1 MNPKTF
7 FNYDLASFCTA
18 VLMSEERERFKG
30 LYPFVT
36 FNFLSHETYL
46 ILLFFFLIT
55 LYLLRGLEILC
66 SCKVDT
72 DVNYGLMIAMDSA
85 DELFKTPLKQLILC

>member
-1 MNPKTF
+1 
-7 FNYDLASFCTA
+7 
-18 VLMSEERERFKG
+18 MSEERERFKG

-36 FNFLSHETYL
+36 FNFLLHETYL
-46 ILLFFFLIT
+46 ILFFLFYFLMT